1 MPTIAEVRKDVPVTL
16 PPGRARL
23 ATSPLPTGS
32 PTLTMTIGIVR
43 VACMAATTFCAAG
56 ATMMSTLRR
65 TRSAAR
71 AGSLSYRP
79 SDDRYS
85 IRMFRPST

>member
-1 MPTIAEVRKDVPVTL
+1 MTF

-32 PTLTMTIGIVR
+32 PTLTMTIGIVP
-43 VACMAATTFCAAG
+43 VACLAATTFCAAG
-56 ATMMSTLRR
+56 ATMTSTLRR
-65 TRSAAR
+65 TRSAAS

-79 SDDRYS
+79 SDERCS